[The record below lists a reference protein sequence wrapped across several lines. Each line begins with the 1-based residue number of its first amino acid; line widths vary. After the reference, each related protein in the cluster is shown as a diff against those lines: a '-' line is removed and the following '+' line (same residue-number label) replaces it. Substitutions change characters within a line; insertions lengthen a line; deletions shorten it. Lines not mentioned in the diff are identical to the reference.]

1 MLKYFLF
8 NFFFTL
14 WLHKLKKE
22 IVMQKVKN
30 CKVSVIFGSQ
40 NAKKYDIK
48 DYLDE
53 VLDVPPKVLASLKRL

>member
-1 MLKYFLF
+1 
-8 NFFFTL
+8 
-14 WLHKLKKE
+14 
-22 IVMQKVKN
+22 MQKVKN

-53 VLDVPPKVLASLKRL
+53 VLDVPPRSLPHSNAYNF

>member
-1 MLKYFLF
+1 
-8 NFFFTL
+8 
-14 WLHKLKKE
+14 
-22 IVMQKVKN
+22 MQKVKN

-53 VLDVPPKVLASLKRL
+53 ALDVPPKVLASLKHLYLLNHKKLDQVIIAHWKVETQL